1 MFNLKTSIA
10 VAALA
15 LAGAAQAAGP
25 NLVADGTFAG
35 SAGSFTTVNSG
46 GSIGAWTVGGNSVDW
61 IGSYWTPPV
70 GQSIDLDGNAPGAIS
85 QTLTGLA
92 AGEYTVT
99 FDLSGNPDGGD
110 ATKLV
115 DVSLGGS
122 PAQQVSFTTGT
133 SSGMT
138 WATETLT
145 FNVAAGDQTL
155 SFVSA
160 DASGPY
166 GAAIADVS
174 VTAVPEPASLG
185 LLLAG
190 LGMIGVM
197 SSRRRA
203 R

>member
-10 VAALA
+10 AAALA
-15 LAGAAQAAGP
+15 LAGAAHAAGP

-35 SAGSFTTVNSG
+35 LAGSFTTVNSG

-61 IGSYWTPPV
+61 IGSYWTSPV

-122 PAQQVSFTTGT
+122 AAQQVSFTTGT

-160 DASGPY
+160 DVGGPY